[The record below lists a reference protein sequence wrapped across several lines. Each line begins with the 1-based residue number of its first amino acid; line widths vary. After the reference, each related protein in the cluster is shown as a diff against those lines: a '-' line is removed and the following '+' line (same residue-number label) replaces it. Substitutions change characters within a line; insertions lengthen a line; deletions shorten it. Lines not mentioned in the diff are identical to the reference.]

1 MIGFQSD
8 SELDNWLFLAPSVC
22 LRFSLFASHLSKLW
36 LTLCCCFFFFFF
48 FSNFFGYYLPG
59 SIEPPFPVP
68 SLPVYL
74 YACLWSN
81 VAIWP
86 GFTMLQNVFNYDHM
100 FAISSLLLLL
110 PLPPGS
116 WWFLSY
122 LRGFNDPSVQGGP
135 DRDCAIVLQWE
146 LCLRQS
152 SSEWRGTDK
161 FND

>member
-1 MIGFQSD
+1 MIA
-8 SELDNWLFLAPSVC
+8 NWNID
-22 LRFSLFASHLSKLW
+22 FSWLLVSAFGLVYLPVISANYGWLCAAAS
-36 LTLCCCFFFFFF
+36 FFFFP
-48 FSNFFGYYLPG
+48 SNFFGYYLPG
-59 SIEPPFPVP
+59 SIESPFPVP

-100 FAISSLLLLL
+100 FAISSLLLL

-152 SSEWRGTDK
+152 SSEWRGTD
-161 FND
+161 